1 MRDDQLLSK
10 ATRINLLLD
19 FYAPLLTE
27 KQVTFLRL
35 QYAEDFSLSEIAE
48 QYEVSRQAVNDHTR
62 RACELLEEYERK
74 LMLADK
80 HLRRSHLYQQLL
92 VTVSQLQMSN
102 NTTVESSAQI
112 ADYVQHLKR
121 LDEG

>member
-1 MRDDQLLSK
+1 MRDEQLLSK

-27 KQVTFLRL
+27 KQVMFLRL
-35 QYAEDFSLSEIAE
+35 QYAEDLSLSEIAE

-92 VTVSQLQMSN
+92 VMATHSQMN
-102 NTTVESSAQI
+102 NLTRDENSAQI
-112 ADYVQHLKR
+112 AECVQQLKR